1 MATIPGSQFIAS
13 APGMPVNVQETTTG
27 TGLPTPTAGDFNLEV
42 YVGSLANVPAL
53 APGYQ
58 GLAVLT
64 SGGLELDL
72 ISGAYAVTDN
82 GTGLDSISAY
92 GDNQTVSGGAA
103 NVTLNVYGY
112 GDVATGGGQD
122 TIGAFGDFETVTG
135 GGNDLITDNGNF
147 DQIND
152 GGGADT
158 ITVTGSF
165 DAINLSGTDT
175 VGFLGGSYDTVTAGA
190 QPGTNADLIN
200 LSAGTNNFTFADGS
214 NIYADTVVGFDQA
227 TGDRIHLT
235 TDTVSDALANST
247 QVNSGQDTLITL
259 SDHSTILLKGVTHV
273 DSSFFK

>member
-1 MATIPGSQFIAS
+1 MATIPGSQFIAT

-72 ISGAYAVTDN
+72 ISG
-82 GTGLDSISAY
+82 
-92 GDNQTVSGGAA
+92 
-103 NVTLNVYGY
+103 
-112 GDVATGGGQD
+112 
-122 TIGAFGDFETVTG
+122 
-135 GGNDLITDNGNF
+135 GNDLITDNGNF
-147 DQIND
+147 DQFKD

-227 TGDRIHLT
+227 AGDRIHLT
-235 TDTVSDALANST
+235 TDTVADALANST

-273 DSSFFK
+273 D

>member
-1 MATIPGSQFIAS
+1 MATIPGSQFTAT

-27 TGLPTPTAGDFNLEV
+27 TGLPTAIPGDFNLEV
-42 YVGSLANVPAL
+42 YVGALANAPAL
-53 APGYQ
+53 ASDYQ

-64 SGGLELDL
+64 SGGLALDL

-92 GDNQTVSGGAA
+92 GDNETVSGGAA
-103 NVTLNVYGY
+103 NVALNVYGY
-112 GDVATGGGQD
+112 GDVATGGAQD

-135 GGNDLITDNGNF
+135 GG
-147 DQIND
+147 
-152 GGGADT
+152 ADT
-158 ITVTGSF
+158 ITVNGSF

-227 TGDRIHLT
+227 AGARIHLT
-235 TDTVSDALANST
+235 TDTVADALANSP